1 MVSLLVL
8 SVPSLLTMLAGAALF
23 QLVDLRFLSQLG
35 PDAVA
40 AAGATNQT
48 LRQFFLLPIMG
59 TSVASQM
66 LIARFIGERSLHRA
80 EHIAG
85 QTFVIGAAISALAA
99 AVGVLLA
106 EPLISLVIRDPEV
119 IALATVYLQISF
131 ALLFTLALVNLGS
144 TILAG
149 AGDATTPMVVSLLIT
164 PVSIAAEW
172 VLAFGKFGF
181 PALGIAG
188 IALGAGIGGLWGTC
202 ILLWAL
208 LSGRCRVHLRLHHL
222 LPDPRGLRRLLSYSW
237 QPAIH
242 MLARGVLVFFYMWVA
257 GLLGGKVQAAYTI
270 GLRLEMPLLGIAMT
284 LGNACATLVG
294 QNLGASDRARSWRA
308 IWVSLGAE
316 VSLLWPGAA
325 ALFFYRH
332 ELVALF
338 AQDPEVMAIAS
349 EFLAYSAATL
359 VVYAFYFVSFRALQA
374 AGEMNA
380 PMVISFG
387 NVVLLATP
395 LSYYLAIET
404 GLGAAGIWIGYLTYV
419 VVNTAMTTAYLLS
432 GRWARILRSRPAA

>member
-1 MVSLLVL
+1 
-8 SVPSLLTMLAGAALF
+8 
-23 QLVDLRFLSQLG
+23 
-35 PDAVA
+35 
-40 AAGATNQT
+40 
-48 LRQFFLLPIMG
+48 
-59 TSVASQM
+59 
-66 LIARFIGERSLHRA
+66 
-80 EHIAG
+80 
-85 QTFVIGAAISALAA
+85 
-99 AVGVLLA
+99 
-106 EPLISLVIRDPEV
+106 
-119 IALATVYLQISF
+119 
-131 ALLFTLALVNLGS
+131 
-144 TILAG
+144 
-149 AGDATTPMVVSLLIT
+149 
-164 PVSIAAEW
+164 
-172 VLAFGKFGF
+172 
-181 PALGIAG
+181 
-188 IALGAGIGGLWGTC
+188 
-202 ILLWAL
+202 
-208 LSGRCRVHLRLHHL
+208 
-222 LPDPRGLRRLLSYSW
+222 
-237 QPAIH
+237 
-242 MLARGVLVFFYMWVA
+242 VLVFFYMWVA

-359 VVYAFYFVSFRALQA
+359 VVYAFYFISFRALQA